1 MKLRMAYLDYNFTE
15 RDTFFSIA
23 DYFGITVS
31 ELYKINNMQE
41 PVTTQ
46 FPAKAGLP
54 TNSLKVPELLNGRET
69 KENRTLDVYIP
80 TEDEI
85 SRITSTATDGGLKGV
100 IGHASQGKCYIN
112 VGGVI
117 GIFPCYP
124 EGYSDSHNA
133 NFTPQTPMGRSEP
146 FQIYQ
151 NSGPRTVNVSFRMD
165 REMTH
170 TTDIGDLV
178 GLVQSACYPIGN
190 ESTIVP
196 RVTLV
201 LGANCSI
208 TGVIPSVSTNWGETI
223 IDNQYMVV
231 TLDFSVVECTGN
243 PKTAGV
249 VAALRGR

>member
-1 MKLRMAYLDYNFTE
+1 MAYLDYDYSEN
-15 RDTFFSIA
+15 DTFFSIA

-31 ELYKINNMQE
+31 ELYRINNLQE

-46 FPAKAGLP
+46 FPSKANLS
-54 TNSLKVPELLNGRET
+54 TNTLKVPELLNGRET
-69 KENRTLDVYIP
+69 IENGKIQKYLESDQNK
-80 TEDEI
+80 
-85 SRITSTATDGGLKGV
+85 SRIATIGGSGMDGV
-100 IGHASQGKCYIN
+100 IGHASQGKCYLN
-112 VGGVI
+112 VGGVVA
-117 GIFPCYP
+117 IFPCFP
-124 EGYSDSHNA
+124 ETYSDTHSA
-133 NFTPQTPMGRSEP
+133 SFTQQTPMGRSEP

-170 TTDIGDLV
+170 TTDIGDIV
-178 GLVQSACYPIGN
+178 GIVQSACYPLGN
-190 ESTIVP
+190 EATIVP

-201 LGANCSI
+201 IGNNCSI
-208 TGVIPSVSTNWGETI
+208 TGVIPSVSTNWSDTI
-223 IDNQYMVV
+223 IEDLYMVV

>member
-1 MKLRMAYLDYNFTE
+1 MAYLDYDYSEN
-15 RDTFFSIA
+15 DTFFSIA

-31 ELYKINNMQE
+31 ELYRINNLQE

-46 FPAKAGLP
+46 FPSKANLS
-54 TNSLKVPELLNGRET
+54 TNTLKVPELLNGRET
-69 KENRTLDVYIP
+69 IENGKIQKYLESDQNK
-80 TEDEI
+80 
-85 SRITSTATDGGLKGV
+85 SRIATVGGSGMDGV
-100 IGHASQGKCYIN
+100 IGHASQGKCYLN
-112 VGGVI
+112 VGGVVA
-117 GIFPCYP
+117 IFPCFP
-124 EGYSDSHNA
+124 ETYSDTHSA
-133 NFTPQTPMGRSEP
+133 NFTQQTPMGRSEP

-170 TTDIGDLV
+170 TTDIGDIV
-178 GLVQSACYPIGN
+178 GIVQSACYPLGN
-190 ESTIVP
+190 EATIVP

-201 LGANCSI
+201 IGNNCSI
-208 TGVIPSVSTNWGETI
+208 TGVIPSVSTNWSDTI
-223 IDNQYMVV
+223 IEDLYMVV

>member
-1 MKLRMAYLDYNFTE
+1 MAYLDYDYSEN
-15 RDTFFSIA
+15 DTFFSIA

-31 ELYKINNMQE
+31 ELYRINNLQE

-46 FPAKAGLP
+46 FPSKANLS
-54 TNSLKVPELLNGRET
+54 TNTLKVPELLNGRET
-69 KENRTLDVYIP
+69 IENGKIQKYLESDQNK
-80 TEDEI
+80 
-85 SRITSTATDGGLKGV
+85 SRIATIGGSVMDGV
-100 IGHASQGKCYIN
+100 IGHASQGKCYLN
-112 VGGVI
+112 VGGVVAV
-117 GIFPCYP
+117 FPCFP
-124 EGYSDSHNA
+124 ETYSDTHSA
-133 NFTPQTPMGRSEP
+133 NFTNQTPMGRSEP

-170 TTDIGDLV
+170 TTDIGDIV
-178 GLVQSACYPIGN
+178 GIVQSACYPLGN
-190 ESTIVP
+190 EATIVP

-201 LGANCSI
+201 IGNNCSI
-208 TGVIPSVSTNWGETI
+208 TGVIPSVSTNWSDTI
-223 IDNQYMVV
+223 IEDLYMVV